1 MSTSEPT
8 AESAGTGAWHTAAM
22 ASRSELWLPTLL
34 SVIAGMVDLIGFLSL
49 GIFTAH
55 VTGNIVVIGALIVRH
70 SRVNPAQILAVPVF
84 VLAVAGTWLIAK
96 ALGKRG
102 TGLIR
107 PLLLIQFLLI
117 TGLLVFSV
125 CSKPS
130 ADPHGLMATI
140 AAMIAV
146 TAMGCQFALLRLTVP
161 VAPSTTVMTGN
172 VTNAVLALLDS
183 RSNQPLIEGGTRRL
197 TGALHLLIGF
207 FVGCVVAAAA
217 VLYLGDWAWLLPA
230 ALAAAAV
237 TLRRGQ
243 MQRRQS

>member
-1 MSTSEPT
+1 
-8 AESAGTGAWHTAAM
+8 
-22 ASRSELWLPTLL
+22 
-34 SVIAGMVDLIGFLSL
+34 MVDLIGFLSL

-125 CSKPS
+125 FSKPS
-130 ADPHGLMATI
+130 TDPHGPMATI